1 MYELGLVRPRSI
13 CGAGGWALFEKE
25 SQKKQNQVTE
35 QQEAMMNIASGEASK
50 QSFFWSWWWM
60 MGPGF
65 LPKIVALAV
74 DFQYA
79 LRNRTLQRLGY

>member
-1 MYELGLVRPRSI
+1 MYELGLVRARTI

-25 SQKKQNQVTE
+25 SQKKTNQVTE
-35 QQEAMMNIASGEASK
+35 QQEAMMKVASGEASK
-50 QSFFWSWWWM
+50 QSFFSVWWWM

-79 LRNRTLQRLGY
+79 LRNRTLQGPGY